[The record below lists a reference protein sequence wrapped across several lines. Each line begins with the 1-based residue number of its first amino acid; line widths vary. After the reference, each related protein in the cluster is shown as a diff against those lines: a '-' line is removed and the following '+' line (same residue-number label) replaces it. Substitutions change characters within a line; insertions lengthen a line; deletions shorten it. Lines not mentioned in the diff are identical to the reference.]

1 MQFKLK
7 TPFNYTHKFSSQRVR
22 KSRAERNSPQLF
34 TCRLLW
40 GASFHQSPAL
50 GLTPWLGQS
59 CWGIFGFKI
68 DLTGIIA
75 PVSEPKNTN
84 FGY

>member
-50 GLTPWLGQS
+50 GLTPWLGQRS
-59 CWGIFGFKI
+59 IEAVGESLVLK
-68 DLTGIIA
+68 LTSLA
-75 PVSEPKNTN
+75 
-84 FGY
+84 

>member
-22 KSRAERNSPQLF
+22 KSRVEQNRSQLF

-50 GLTPWLGQS
+50 GSTPWLGQRYIEAVGES
-59 CWGIFGFKI
+59 LVVK
-68 DLTGIIA
+68 LTSLA
-75 PVSEPKNTN
+75 
-84 FGY
+84 